1 MSKRIDYY
9 FSLASP
15 WAYMGHATFMDIVKR
30 YGLDVTFKPVPLRRV
45 FAETGGLP
53 LPERAPAR
61 QRYRMLELQRW
72 RERRGLKFHLKP
84 KFGRFDPTL
93 VDCFI
98 IAVAASG
105 RDPEPFTRRA
115 FIAIQEEEMNLADEQ
130 AILALAKEMGL
141 PGEELLAAA
150 KGDAARATYEQHYR
164 DAVAADAVG
173 SPCYVRDGETFW
185 GQDRL
190 ELFEDAVK
198 SGRKGFRSDAA

>member
-1 MSKRIDYY
+1 MSSNIDYY
-9 FSLASP
+9 FSMASP
-15 WAYMGHATFMDIVKR
+15 WAYMGHPTFMDIVKR
-30 YGLDVTFKPVPLRRV
+30 YGLAVTYKPVSLRRV

-72 RERRGLKFHLKP
+72 RERRGLKLHLKP
-84 KFGRFDPTL
+84 KYGRFDPSL

-98 IAVAASG
+98 IAIAASG
-105 RDPEPFTRRA
+105 RDPDAFLRRA
-115 FIAIQEEEMNLADEQ
+115 FPAIQEQEMNLADE
-130 AILALAKEMGL
+130 AVILALAGEAGL

-150 KGDAARATYEQHYR
+150 KSDATRAIYEENYR
-164 DAVAADAVG
+164 DAVAIDAVG
-173 SPCYVRDGETFW
+173 SPCYVRDGESFW

-190 ELFEDAVK
+190 DLFEDAVK